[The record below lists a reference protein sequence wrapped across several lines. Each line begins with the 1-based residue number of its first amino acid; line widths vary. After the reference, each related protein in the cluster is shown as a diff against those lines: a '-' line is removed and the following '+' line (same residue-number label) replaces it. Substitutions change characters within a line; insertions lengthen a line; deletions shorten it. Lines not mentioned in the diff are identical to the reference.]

1 AFSSWVMVNVNPDTM
16 DRDEGSCA
24 SLPSDPSRDDSLPSK
39 VSVRDDSDDED
50 SSSSPHGSE
59 KWMPQDDNSR
69 KAMHAMMMYR
79 SGFRPKKILSVLFP
93 NVESSSSPFL
103 SEAAALKIISDLVDR
118 PPKRIKL
125 RQYNTF
131 QDAVE
136 LFKKSKRI
144 LMLTGA
150 GVSVSCGIP
159 DFRSKDGIY
168 ARLHE
173 SFPDLPDPSA
183 MFDIQYFRRN
193 PKPFY
198 DFAKE
203 IFPGMFEPSFSHKL
217 IAHLEKRDKLLR
229 NYTQNIDTLEKV
241 AGIERVI
248 ECHGSFSSATCLN
261 CKAVYTPDDIREN
274 VMEKKVAY
282 CRVCEEGVIKPD
294 IVFFGE
300 DLHADFHT
308 QMAIDKNEA
317 DLVVVIGSS
326 LKVRPVSL
334 IPFAVSPDVPQILIN
349 REPIPHYTSDI
360 ELLGNCD
367 DILREMAIQMG
378 EEEFVKN
385 YDETHGRDGAT
396 GKKRMVP
403 EEEFHRIIEMMDEE
417 ENARMKA
424 EEEEEEN
431 KEKDAENGHVETNE
445 EGENGKEEEKETEE
459 ERNEDG
465 EPAQKRRRME
475 SNNSLA
481 ALYSRKYVSIESLL
495 LDADIF
501 IQASSN
507 QFVFRGA
514 EIYVDLESKVLSQR
528 PRTRHYSISSSSSGD
543 GHGCCGEDDCSSQ
556 ECSRSPPSSPCS
568 EPPRS
573 PSLLFDPEDDR
584 RHRSS
589 SCEPSVDTL
598 SLVPSHL
605 IRSSL
610 NPFDIEHPSSP

>member
-1 AFSSWVMVNVNPDTM
+1 FWMMVNIDSSM
-16 DRDEGSCA
+16 DRDDGSCA

-39 VSVRDDSDDED
+39 VSNRSDSEDEQ
-50 SSSSPHGSE
+50 SSSPTGSE

-69 KAMHAMMMYR
+69 KGMHAMMMYR
-79 SGFRPKKILSVLFP
+79 SGIRPKEILSFLFP
-93 NVESSSSPFL
+93 SLEAASNPTL
-103 SEAAALKIISDLVDR
+103 SESAALKIISELVDR
-118 PPKRIKL
+118 PPKRVKL
-125 RQYNTF
+125 PQYNTF

-136 LFKKSKRI
+136 LFRKSKRI
-144 LMLTGA
+144 LILTGA

-217 IAHLEKRDKLLR
+217 IAQLEKKEKLLR

-248 ECHGSFSSATCLN
+248 ECHGSFSSATCLS
-261 CKAVYTPDDIREN
+261 CKATYTPEDIREN
-274 VMEKKVAY
+274 VMQKKVAF
-282 CRVCEEGVIKPD
+282 CPSCSDGVIKPD

-308 QMAIDKNEA
+308 QMAIDKHEA

-349 REPIPHYTSDI
+349 REPINHYTADI

-367 DILREMAIQMG
+367 DILREMAMQMG
-378 EEEFVKN
+378 EEEFVLD
-385 YDETHGRDGAT
+385 YDEKHGKGANT
-396 GKKRMVP
+396 SRKTLIPR
-403 EEEFHRIIEMMDEE
+403 EEFDRIIDRIDEE
-417 ENARMKA
+417 QQKDLDNDD
-424 EEEEEEN
+424 EEEEEVK
-431 KEKDAENGHVETNE
+431 KEKNE
-445 EGENGKEEEKETEE
+445 EKSKEEIMKENENEEKKEEE
-459 ERNEDG
+459 RDEDG
-465 EPAQKRRRME
+465 EPKMKRRKME
-475 SNNSLA
+475 SNQSLS
-481 ALYSRKYVSIESLL
+481 ALYSRKFVSVETLL
-495 LDADIF
+495 PDADTF
-501 IQASSN
+501 IQASTN

-514 EIYVDLESKVLSQR
+514 EIYIDMDCRILSQLPRSRYESKME
-528 PRTRHYSISSSSSGD
+528 SSSDSGSSCCDHGQDSEGD
-543 GHGCCGEDDCSSQ
+543 
-556 ECSRSPPSSPCS
+556 RSLPSSPYS

-573 PSLLFDPEDDR
+573 PSPLFDASTDR
-584 RHRSS
+584 YRSS
-589 SCEPSVDTL
+589 SCTPSLDTQ
-598 SLVPSHL
+598 SLVSPSI

-610 NPFDIEHPSSP
+610 NPYSLPSPDSPEEAQ